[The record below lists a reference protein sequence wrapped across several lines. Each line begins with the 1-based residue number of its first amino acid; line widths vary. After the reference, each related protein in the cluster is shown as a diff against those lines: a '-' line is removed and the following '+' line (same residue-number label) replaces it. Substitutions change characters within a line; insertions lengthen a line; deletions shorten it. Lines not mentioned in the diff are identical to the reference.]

1 MFLQKGLKTLQTR
14 QSVMRA
20 PLMSAVRATSLAQP
34 QMPVRPY
41 FSVFEKIKDRFRTP
55 MKHIQGFVEPD
66 GYAHESQMPE
76 GYRLH
81 GNSAASYSASLTQNA
96 LELNQWHEMESTVHS
111 QFGTVDNPVLIFTS
125 DSSWRIV
132 ICMGPGIEDDSHS
145 HEKIFYMVREGPIN
159 RCQVCG
165 QCFKI
170 VRLKDEFTE
179 QQDYYTMMFS
189 TLSHFDVSEDDM
201 AVPITNLFGDRPS
214 ISMQTI
220 PATNVYIHVNPDEAD
235 RILVDPAYKLERLKE
250 AHEKLYAMHEAY
262 REVDR

>member
-20 PLMSAVRATSLAQP
+20 PLMQAVRATSLAQP

-125 DSSWRIV
+125 DSSWRSV
-132 ICMGPGIEDDSHS
+132 ICMGPGI
-145 HEKIFYMVREGPIN
+145 
-159 RCQVCG
+159 C
-165 QCFKI
+165 
-170 VRLKDEFTE
+170 LL
-179 QQDYYTMMFS
+179 YTS
-189 TLSHFDVSEDDM
+189 PS
-201 AVPITNLFGDRPS
+201 PRDRG
-214 ISMQTI
+214 
-220 PATNVYIHVNPDEAD
+220 
-235 RILVDPAYKLERLKE
+235 
-250 AHEKLYAMHEAY
+250 
-262 REVDR
+262 